1 MMSRW
6 PYCARRTRAMPANYE
21 HRLAVELAAML
32 PDDREQAKR
41 VLAYV
46 GAILSLTVGETE
58 EERFRE

>member
-1 MMSRW
+1 
-6 PYCARRTRAMPANYE
+6 MPANYE

-58 EERFRE
+58 EERFHE